1 MLMLLCVQVV
11 ETNNNEFSPREK
23 KKWFSNANKQ
33 KIYEL
38 VKKTKKN
45 YLKNLVDK
53 IHKLIV
59 KELKLN
65 VNCHIK
71 IDKNHNLLPI

>member
-1 MLMLLCVQVV
+1 MLLCVQVV
-11 ETNNNEFSPREK
+11 QTNNNEFSPRETK
-23 KKWFSNANKQ
+23 KQFSNANKQ

-38 VKKTKKN
+38 VKKAEN
-45 YLKNLVDK
+45 FNLKNLIDK

-59 KELKLN
+59 KELKLDI
-65 VNCHIK
+65 NCQIK